1 MITFPLLFH
10 YFSKKS
16 RFEIVSVKNPFLRV
30 SLKPTDHYGP
40 LQNLRTTTKPTDLTL
55 KPTDPKKLV
64 PHTSTNH
71 YWPLYYLPLRTWR
84 GPKTYGPRQ
93 TCPTHHYFSIFLK
106 MFVKKIVKKSR
117 FGQTPKIKVIGNV
130 KFAQL
135 PITLKKSN

>member
-55 KPTDPKKLV
+55 KPTDLTKIVLYTTTDHYDLTLKPTDLTKLV
-64 PHTSTNH
+64 PHTTSDH
-71 YWPLYYLPLRTWR
+71 YGPD
-84 GPKTYGPRQ
+84 PKTYGPHQ
-93 TCPTHHYFSIFLK
+93 TCPTHHYGPL
-106 MFVKKIVKKSR
+106 R
-117 FGQTPKIKVIGNV
+117 T
-130 KFAQL
+130 
-135 PITLKKSN
+135 ITNLTQRPYQHQ